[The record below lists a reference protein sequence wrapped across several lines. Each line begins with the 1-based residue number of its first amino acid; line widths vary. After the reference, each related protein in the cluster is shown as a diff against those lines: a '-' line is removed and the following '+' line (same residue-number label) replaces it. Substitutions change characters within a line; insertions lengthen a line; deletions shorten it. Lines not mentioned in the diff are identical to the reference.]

1 MINKNLIK
9 NLIIPFKCLLMIKI
23 GSYNLTVCIIK
34 IATCRCHTS
43 PSIQWNDDASI
54 CIISPAYFDLGR
66 LGCASCS
73 SSILIDSFI
82 SFLTF
87 SEAVSFILSLSFF
100 FNAFFV
106 FFWPLERA
114 HPQALI
120 QLLSVVSLI
129 FIPKSLSTISQK

>member
-1 MINKNLIK
+1 MVNKNLIK
-9 NLIIPFKCLLMIKI
+9 NLIIPFKCLLTVKI
-23 GSYNLTVCIIK
+23 GSTTFPSASS

-106 FFWPLERA
+106 FLLAFGESTSS
-114 HPQALI
+114 ALI